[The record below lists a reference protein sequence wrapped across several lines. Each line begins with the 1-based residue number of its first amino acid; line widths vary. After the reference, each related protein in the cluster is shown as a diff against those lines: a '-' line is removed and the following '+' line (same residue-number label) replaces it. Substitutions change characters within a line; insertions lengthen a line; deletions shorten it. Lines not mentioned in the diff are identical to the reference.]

1 MMNSIY
7 WVTITYRS
15 GETVRTGYLTLDD
28 ALTAVGEGSGVA
40 VNVEISEGPPHDELD
55 SEQ

>member
-15 GETVRTGYLTLDD
+15 GETVRTGYLTLDE
-28 ALTAVGEGSGVA
+28 ALAAVGECSGVA
-40 VNVEISEGPPHDELD
+40 VNVEISEGPPPDELD
-55 SEQ
+55 SKQ

>member
-1 MMNSIY
+1 MSSIY

-15 GETVRTGYLTLDD
+15 GVTVRTGYLTLDE
-28 ALTAVGEGSGVA
+28 ALAAVGACSDVA
-40 VNVEISEGPPHDELD
+40 VNVEISEGAPHDELD

>member
-15 GETVRTGYLTLDD
+15 GVTVRTGYSTLDE
-28 ALTAVGEGSGVA
+28 ALTAVGECSGVA
-40 VNVEISEGPPHDELD
+40 VNVEISEGPVPDELD

>member
-1 MMNSIY
+1 MGSIY

-15 GETVRTGYLTLDD
+15 GETVRAGYLTLDD
-28 ALTAVGEGSGVA
+28 ALTAVGACSDVA
-40 VNVEISEGPPHDELD
+40 VNVEISEGPAHDEPD

>member
-1 MMNSIY
+1 MNSIY

-15 GETVRTGYLTLDD
+15 GETVRTSHLTLDD
-28 ALTAVGEGSGVA
+28 ALTAVGEGSDVA
-40 VNVEISEGPPHDELD
+40 VNVEISEGPPPDELV

>member
-15 GETVRTGYLTLDD
+15 GVTVRTGYLTLDE
-28 ALTAVGEGSGVA
+28 ALSAVGECSGVA
-40 VNVEISEGPPHDELD
+40 VNVEISEGPAPDELD

>member
-1 MMNSIY
+1 MMDSIY

-15 GETVRTGYLTLDD
+15 GNTVRTGYSTLDD
-28 ALTAVGEGSGVA
+28 ALTAVGACSDVA
-40 VNVEISEGPPHDELD
+40 VNVEISEGPPPDELD

>member
-1 MMNSIY
+1 MMDSIY

-15 GETVRTGYLTLDD
+15 GETVRTGYLTLDE
-28 ALTAVGEGSGVA
+28 ALTAVGACSDVA
-40 VNVEISEGPPHDELD
+40 VNVEISEGPPPDELD

>member
-15 GETVRTGYLTLDD
+15 GETVRAGYLTLDD
-28 ALTAVGEGSGVA
+28 ALTAVGEDSGVA
-40 VNVEISEGPPHDELD
+40 VNVEISEWAVPDKLD

>member
-1 MMNSIY
+1 MDSIY

-15 GETVRTGYLTLDD
+15 GDTVRTGYSTLDD
-28 ALTAVGEGSGVA
+28 ALAAVGEGSGVA
-40 VNVEISEGPPHDELD
+40 VNVEISEGPDPDELD

>member
-7 WVTITYRS
+7 WVTITDRS
-15 GETVRTGYLTLDD
+15 GNTVSTRHLTLDD

-40 VNVEISEGPPHDELD
+40 VHVEISEGPPPDELD

>member
-15 GETVRTGYLTLDD
+15 GNTVRAGYLTLDD
-28 ALTAVGEGSGVA
+28 ALTAVGACPDVA